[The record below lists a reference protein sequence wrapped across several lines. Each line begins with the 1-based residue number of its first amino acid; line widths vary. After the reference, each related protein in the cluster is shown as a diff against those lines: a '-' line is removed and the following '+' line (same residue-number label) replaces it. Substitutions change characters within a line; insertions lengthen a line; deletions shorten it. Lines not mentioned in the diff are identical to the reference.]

1 MPIGRIGS
9 SALTTVVSHR
19 QSQSFSSI
27 HSSSVSQAATARLEN
42 TVRTP
47 NASAKSPKT
56 SSVSNSD
63 DDFVQVRPSELKSGC
78 GTVFAQKISVISR
91 SNHRNGRAVGGDV
104 CDTQIYC
111 AMSNTESGCALVA
124 GSCRQAASKFELG
137 SGLVHA
143 HLGGVDRDQRL
154 ELSPAGCVA
163 EIVHRQSHSTSSN
176 HSSTWSSANLHL
188 TLPATSSH
196 STISAN
202 LHLSLPSTS
211 SHSNISANLQLT
223 LQSTS
228 SHSSTLD
235 HLQLPLPHG
244 WAIFGDAAGRHYYSN
259 SQLKITQ
266 YQHPSI
272 GIIQP
277 SVPIIPSGWE
287 KLQDNQ
293 GRVYFG
299 NPQLKIVQY
308 ENPSYGIVHTPAPIA
323 AHQPPPPAFSYRLIT
338 VPHEHEDF
346 GKFLSSIFV

>member
-124 GSCRQAASKFELG
+124 GSCRQAASNFELG

-143 HLGGVDRDQRL
+143 HIGGVDRDQRP

-163 EIVHRQSHSTSSN
+163 EIVHRQSHSASSN
-176 HSSTWSSANLHL
+176 HSSTWSSANLQL
-188 TLPATSSH
+188 T
-196 STISAN
+196 
-202 LHLSLPSTS
+202 LPSTS

-223 LQSTS
+223 IQSTS
-228 SHSSTLD
+228 NHSSTLG

-244 WAIFGDAAGRHYYSN
+244 WAILGDAAGRHYYSN

-308 ENPSYGIVHTPAPIA
+308 ENPSYGIVHTPAPAPIA
-323 AHQPPPPAFSYRLIT
+323 AHQPPPAAFSYRLIS
-338 VPHEHEDF
+338 VPHEDF
-346 GKFLSSIFV
+346 GGFLSSIFV